1 MKSPAEKFLTKQE
14 QEQIIQ
20 TVQEVEKTT
29 SGEIVPMIV
38 SASYTYPRAELAGAL
53 TLALIT
59 AVPATLALGRNDMWT
74 FMGFFALA
82 FFLFHFLVKKIPGL
96 KLLFITAQEMAEEVE
111 EAATLAFYRHNLH
124 LTRDRTGILIFISVF
139 ERKVWVLADQGIN
152 EKVPPRTWEE
162 IVTIITKGIKEQ
174 KAAEAICQAIR
185 RCGQLIQ
192 EHFPRKADD
201 TDELTNLIIGDRP
214 V

>member
-1 MKSPAEKFLTKQE
+1 MKSSAEKFLTKQE

-29 SGEIVPMIV
+29 SGEIVPMVV
-38 SASYTYPRAELAGAL
+38 SASYNYPRAELAGAL
-53 TLALIT
+53 TLGLIT
-59 AVPATLALGRNDMWT
+59 AVPATLALVQNDMWT
-74 FMGFFALA
+74 FMGLFALA
-82 FFLFHFLVKKIPGL
+82 FLLFHFLIKKLPGL
-96 KLLFITAQEMAEEVE
+96 KLLFITAREMAEEVE

-152 EKVPPRTWEE
+152 QKVPPRTWEE
-162 IVTIITKGIKEQ
+162 IVAIITKGIKEQ
-174 KAAEAICQAIR
+174 KAADAVCQAIR
-185 RCGQLIQ
+185 RCGRLIE

-201 TDELTNLIIGDRP
+201 TDELANLIIENKP
-214 V
+214 L